1 MRTGKQRLILFLII
15 AAATA
20 AYLLYLKEAR
30 KQSIDD
36 YFNQPIIGDIYK
48 MEQDDEETND
58 RWITYYKAVDIT
70 PEGIIFVKSRL
81 KSSMSS
87 DIVLRHFQ
95 DGEQQFFTHRE
106 LKAIR
111 AGEWQTVSKKNTTLI
126 EIIRK

>member
-48 MEQDDEETND
+48 IEQDDEETND
-58 RWITYYKAVDIT
+58 RLITYYKAVDIT

-95 DGEQQFFTHRE
+95 DSEQQFFTHRE